1 MFSNI
6 KIPIL
11 LVSRNFLASE
21 LLKIIYNNHNKYNCI
36 YTYNIFDNS
45 KRNPLDSIT
54 KYIQSIDKGKGVLL
68 IVDSEIRSE
77 LLSNLFMNTKTTT
90 YILGFSSFPLISECL
105 LEIQKSNVNLLAI
118 TPGLVVKNSSIDKLT
133 RNLNLNEYGTRA
145 TNKYLLSLNSY
156 FNTLN
161 VYEIHE
167 RIYKIAKNI
176 CESLKLDLNNKL
188 ILNFIFFMDAVLFL
202 KDINYEPNILNHAK
216 CTDKNFEV
224 IFQQYIDKDE
234 KIRKYSFSSGEIELL
249 HQALYYQ

>member
-1 MFSNI
+1 
-6 KIPIL
+6 
-11 LVSRNFLASE
+11 
-21 LLKIIYNNHNKYNCI
+21 
-36 YTYNIFDNS
+36 
-45 KRNPLDSIT
+45 
-54 KYIQSIDKGKGVLL
+54 
-68 IVDSEIRSE
+68 
-77 LLSNLFMNTKTTT
+77 MNTKTTT